1 MKCAIARA
9 AAQQMKIIKK
19 IILIILIGIFL
30 FSAYKLMDYYMTG
43 MKEEKAFSEIR
54 KTEESK
60 DRLGELTK
68 KILIQLGGSRLM
80 EPKSTTP

>member
-1 MKCAIARA
+1 
-9 AAQQMKIIKK
+9 
-19 IILIILIGIFL
+19 
-30 FSAYKLMDYYMTG
+30 MTG